1 MKIWNEPSNTRADL
15 ELSDFEKVRFALQ
28 ESSCETIFTTILS
41 FKCHTLGEISNFENV
56 QKYVFNAILL
66 GKKISKVHKNHICC
80 IFFEQK
86 ERVRVY

>member
-15 ELSDFEKVRFALQ
+15 ELLDFEKVRFALQ

-41 FKCHTLGEISNFENV
+41 FKCHTLGEISNFGKCAKICFQCNIAWKEILKSA
-56 QKYVFNAILL
+56 QKSHFF
-66 GKKISKVHKNHICC
+66 